1 MKKRQLPYQTVI
13 LVCGGDKCSDRKA
26 TKLFK
31 RIEGEIERRK
41 LDESVRAVRTECMGK
56 CDDGPNVVIS
66 PGAVWICGAKPKD
79 AKKILDELLDSGVA
93 PDASEI

>member
-13 LVCGGDKCSDRKA
+13 LVCGGDKCSDRKSK
-26 TKLFK
+26 KLFK
-31 RIEGEIERRK
+31 NIEEEIERRK
-41 LDESVRAVRTECMGK
+41 LDDSIRAVRTECMGK

-66 PGAVWICGAKPKD
+66 PGALWICGAKSKD

-93 PDASEI
+93 SDPTEI

>member
-13 LVCGGDKCSDRKA
+13 LVCGGDTCSDRKSK
-26 TKLFK
+26 KLFK
-31 RIEGEIERRK
+31 RIEDEIERRM
-41 LDESVRAVRTECMGK
+41 LNESVRAIRTECMGK

-66 PGAVWICGAKPKD
+66 PGAMWVCKAKPKD

-93 PDASEI
+93 SDPSEL

>member
-13 LVCGGDKCSDRKA
+13 LVCGGDKCSDRNSK
-26 TKLFK
+26 KLFK
-31 RIEGEIERRK
+31 RIEDEIKSRK
-41 LDESVRAVRTECMGK
+41 LTDSVRCVRTECMGK

-66 PGAVWICGAKPKD
+66 PGAVWICKAKAKD

-93 PDASEI
+93 SDPSEL

>member
-13 LVCGGDKCSDRKA
+13 LVCGGDSCSARKSK
-26 TKLFK
+26 KLFK
-31 RIEGEIERRK
+31 RLEEEIDRRK
-41 LDESVRAVRTECMGK
+41 IEESVRCVRTDCMGK

-66 PGAVWICGAKPKD
+66 PGAVWVCGAKPKD

-93 PDASEI
+93 PDPSEI

>member
-13 LVCGGDKCSDRKA
+13 LVCGGDKCSDRKSK
-26 TKLFK
+26 KLFS
-31 RIEGEIERRK
+31 RLEDEIDKRK
-41 LDESVRAVRTECMGK
+41 LGDSIHVVRTECMGK

-66 PGAVWICGAKPKD
+66 PGATWVCGAKPKD

-93 PDASEI
+93 SDPSEI